1 MPSKIRNSHTQSTVI
16 TAFKPDE
23 HYKYLLEN
31 LPAGAY
37 TCDAEGLITYSNS
50 KAIRMWGRTPALL
63 NTSDRWCGSF
73 KLFSTD
79 GTPIPHDQCWMA
91 LAIKNNK
98 KYNGVEIVIER
109 PDGRRWTAMAHANPI
124 INSEGK
130 LIGAVNVLVDISKR
144 KEDERILNESDK
156 RKDEFLAVLAHELR
170 NPLAPL
176 RNAVEILRMEK
187 NGANEDSLW
196 ALDVMER
203 QITHMTRLVEDLMDV
218 ARINENKLILQ
229 KEIILLSDI
238 IVSAEEASGPL
249 LHASDIKLSVH
260 LPMQPIYI
268 NGDLVR
274 LSQILTNLLNN
285 AARYSNPGGSV
296 KLRADQVGSNVIISV
311 EDTGI
316 GIAPEIMPQIFDMFK
331 QAKTAGVS
339 RGGLGIGLTLV
350 KRLVRLHNGTV
361 TAFSAGTGKGSTFTV
376 MLPIDHKEGDVRSPF
391 QNSTRKIEGTL
402 LNVLIV
408 DDNKDAAN
416 TMRIMLKNLC
426 SEVRVAYGGY
436 EALEIAEAFNPDV
449 VFLDIGMPIL
459 NGYDTARMMR
469 QRPWSNNATI
479 VAVSG
484 WGQKNDRER
493 STESGFDSHF
503 TKPAEPR
510 VLMDILAQAALKY
523 KK

>member
-1 MPSKIRNSHTQSTVI
+1 MPSKLKKSHTQSSVT

-37 TCDAEGLITYSNS
+37 TCDTEGLITYSNS
-50 KAIRMWGRTPALL
+50 KAIHMWGRTPELL
-63 NTSDRWCGSF
+63 NPTDRWCGSF

-79 GTPIPHDQCWMA
+79 GTPIPHDRCWMA
-91 LAIKNNK
+91 LAIKNQK

-109 PDGRRWTAMAHANPI
+109 PDGRRWTALAHANPI
-124 INSEGK
+124 VNSEGE

-176 RNAVEILRMEK
+176 RNAVEILRIEQ

-203 QITHMTRLVEDLMDV
+203 QITHMSRLVEDLMDV
-218 ARINENKLILQ
+218 ARINESKLTLQ

-249 LHASDIKLSVH
+249 LQASDIKLSVH

-268 NGDLVR
+268 NGDFVR
-274 LSQILTNLLNN
+274 LSQVLTNLLNN
-285 AARYSNPGGSV
+285 AARYSNPGDSV
-296 KLRADQVGSNVIISV
+296 KLRANQVGSDVEISV

-350 KRLVRLHNGTV
+350 KRLVEMHDGTV
-361 TAFSAGTGKGSTFTV
+361 KAFSAGTGKGSTFTV
-376 MLPIDHKEGDVRSPF
+376 LLPIDHKEGDIKSPF
-391 QNSTRKIEGTL
+391 QTSTQQSARTSVR
-402 LNVLIV
+402 VLIV

-416 TMRIMLKNLC
+416 TMRMMLKNLC
-426 SEVRVAYGGY
+426 AEVRVAYGGY

-449 VFLDIGMPIL
+449 VFLDIGMPSL
-459 NGYDTARMMR
+459 NGYDTASMMR
-469 QRPWSNNATI
+469 QRPWSKNTTI

-484 WGQKNDRER
+484 WGQKMIVSVQLKAVLIVILPNLR
-493 STESGFDSHF
+493 S
-503 TKPAEPR
+503 P
-510 VLMDILAQAALKY
+510 KY
-523 KK
+523 